1 MLDITTFIMVCINAV
16 YFIIPAY
23 IANLSGL
30 AFGGTTPV
38 DFGRK
43 FPDGRR
49 IIGDGVTWKGLIFGT
64 ITGTLVGAITAISF
78 GSIVLGHNA
87 STGTLIIGIEG
98 VLIWDPIY
106 GLILG
111 FLLSFGA
118 LLGDA
123 VGSFIKRRLRIDRG
137 RPAPILDQLD
147 FIAGAL
153 ILASLYTVITHEY
166 VIIIA
171 VLTFILHIISNIVAY
186 LLGLKDVW
194 Y

>member
-1 MLDITTFIMVCINAV
+1 MLDITAFIITCLTAI
-16 YFIIPAY
+16 YFILPAY

-38 DFGRK
+38 DFGK
-43 FPDGRR
+43 NFIDNRR
-49 IIGDGVTWKGLIFGT
+49 IFGDGVTWKGLIFGT
-64 ITGTLVGAITAISF
+64 ITGTLVGAI
-78 GSIVLGHNA
+78 
-87 STGTLIIGIEG
+87 EG
-98 VLIWDPIY
+98 VIIWDPIY
-106 GLILG
+106 GLTIG

-123 VGSFIKRRLRIDRG
+123 AGSFIKRRIGIGRG

-153 ILASLYTVITHEY
+153 ILASVYTTISLETI
-166 VIIIA
+166 IIIA
-171 VLTFILHIISNIVAY
+171 VLTFIIHILSNIVAY
-186 LLGLKDVW
+186 LIGMKDVW